1 MRVRVKFAKYGAM
14 KFIGHLELM
23 RFLHGAVR
31 RAGLP
36 VKYDEGMR
44 RRMVMSFAMPLGVG
58 PVSSAEYMDIE
69 MDEPVPTKKALA
81 LLGAQMCEGL
91 EILDFKEVDDSK
103 KKKAMTIVAAA
114 EYDVC
119 FRQGYAPAWDWQEGL
134 REMMCMEKIP
144 WTKTT
149 KKGTRELDMRP
160 LIYSLSLC
168 SFVPGED
175 GRLYRVDEPGCA
187 VPGVYTGEQDLTEQK
202 TNAGDPDLTAQE
214 TSTREQ
220 DLMVQKINAGD
231 PDLTAQEARTE
242 EHSLTVQEASSEN
255 KIRVDGFHA
264 CLCCSVGDNLKPE
277 QLIGELYRLRGEEM
291 PPFSLIVHRRD
302 LLTRR
307 EEDGALISLGELGQ
321 EII

>member
-119 FRQGYAPAWDWQEGL
+119 FRQGYTPTWDWQEGL
-134 REMMCMEKIP
+134 REMMCMERIP

-168 SFVPGED
+168 SYLPGED
-175 GRLYRVDEPGCA
+175 GRLYREDEPVCA
-187 VPGVYTGEQDLTEQK
+187 VP
-202 TNAGDPDLTAQE
+202 E
-214 TSTREQ
+214 TYAEKQT
-220 DLMVQKINAGD
+220 LMVHKINAGD
-231 PDLTAQEARTE
+231 PDLTAQEVSTG

>member
-91 EILDFKEVDDSK
+91 EILDFREVDDSK

-119 FRQGYAPAWDWQEGL
+119 FRQGYAPVWDWQEDL

-168 SFVPGED
+168 SYVPGED
-175 GRLYRVDEPGCA
+175 GRLYREDEPARA
-187 VPGVYTGEQDLTEQK
+187 V
-202 TNAGDPDLTAQE
+202 QE
-214 TSTREQ
+214 TYAGEQ
-220 DLMVQKINAGD
+220 DLMVQETNTGD
-231 PDLTAQEARTE
+231 PDLTVQEVSTG
-242 EHSLTVQEASSEN
+242 EHSSIVQETSSEN

>member
-69 MDEPVPTKKALA
+69 MDEPVPTQRALT
-81 LLGAQMCEGL
+81 LLRAQMCEGL
-91 EILDFKEVDDSK
+91 EILDFREVDDSK

-119 FRQGYAPAWDWQEGL
+119 FRQGYTPSWNWQEGL
-134 REMMCMEKIP
+134 REMMCMERIP

-168 SFVPGED
+168 SYVPGED
-175 GRLYRVDEPGCA
+175 GRLYREDEPARA
-187 VPGVYTGEQDLTEQK
+187 V
-202 TNAGDPDLTAQE
+202 QE
-214 TSTREQ
+214 TYVGEQ
-220 DLMVQKINAGD
+220 DLMVQETNTGD
-231 PDLTAQEARTE
+231 PDLTVQEVSTG
-242 EHSLTVQEASSEN
+242 EHSSIVQETSSEN

-277 QLIGELYRLRGEEM
+277 QLIGELYRLRGEELQ
-291 PPFSLIVHRRD
+291 PFSLIVQRAD